1 MHRYRNREKKFI
13 PFTKKHTVKEKQ
25 NVLKHLT
32 PDIELHSK
40 IKEYKNTIDHYLSIE
55 PKYINFLKEYEP
67 LLKEFKLLEEQ
78 LNNSY
83 RNLKRDFIKETGLFF
98 VKYDRHDVYFLN
110 QSLEKE
116 FFSLYE
122 EAAKYFSR
130 KYNLFSELNLH
141 YVYLFPKG
149 TNKDYV
155 IHWNYSRDWC
165 FILTNLNDDIYNY
178 SDLYGD
184 KKYNLIGVYNDSRPM
199 CTNRTYALF
208 SKILQVSKDHKFLVD
223 NKWVNCELPN
233 LVKPSYVNW
242 YFKKLIDET
251 NKEIRKIELILR
263 SRKRKV
269 ELADNLHFVYVMSN
283 QAYTNIYKIGWTSS
297 LPEER
302 AEELTGTGH
311 LHPFKVEYFKKVK
324 NAEKIEQQC
333 HEYFKKNRVVNN
345 REFFEVPLKEIKDY
359 MDSIK

>member
-1 MHRYRNREKKFI
+1 MYRYRNKKKNFI
-13 PFTKKHTVKEKQ
+13 PFTKQYTVKNKQ
-25 NVLKHLT
+25 KVLEDLKSDL
-32 PDIELHSK
+32 ELHSK

-83 RNLKRDFIKETGLFF
+83 RNLKRDFIKQTELFL
-98 VKYDRHDVYFLN
+98 VTYDRHDVYFLN
-110 QSLEKE
+110 QKSEKE
-116 FFSLYE
+116 FFSLYD
-122 EAAKYFSR
+122 EAAKSFKKRYS
-130 KYNLFSELNLH
+130 LVSELNLN
-141 YVYLFPKG
+141 YSYLFPKDF
-149 TNKDYV
+149 TKDYV
-155 IHWNYSRDWC
+155 THYSCEWSDFPRNLHADISNY
-165 FILTNLNDDIYNY
+165 TE
-178 SDLYGD
+178 LYGD
-184 KKYNLIGVYNDSRPM
+184 TKYSFGGLVRNDRRPM
-199 CTNRTYALF
+199 RTIRTYELF

-223 NKWVNCELPN
+223 NKWVNCQLPN

-269 ELADNLHFVYVMSN
+269 ELADNLYFVYVMSN
-283 QAYTNIYKIGWTSS
+283 QAYPNIYKIGWTSS

-311 LHPFKVEYFKKVK
+311 LHPFKVEYSKKFK
-324 NAEKIEQQC
+324 NAEQIEQQC
-333 HEYFKKNRVVNN
+333 HGYFKKNRVANN
-345 REFFEVPLKEIKDY
+345 REFFEVPLNEIKDY
-359 MDSIK
+359 IDNIK